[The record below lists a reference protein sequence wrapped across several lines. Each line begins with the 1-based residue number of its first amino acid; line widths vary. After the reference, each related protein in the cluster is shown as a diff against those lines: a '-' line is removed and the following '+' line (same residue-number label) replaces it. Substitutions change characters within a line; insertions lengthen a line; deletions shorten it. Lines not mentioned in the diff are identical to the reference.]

1 MHLGSQLG
9 HQLGALL
16 LGGAIIDL
24 DGTFFLQAV
33 IFGLLYVFLRF
44 VVFKPV
50 MAVLDARETAT
61 DGAKDEAR
69 DLEAQAK
76 EKLAAFENE
85 MTRVKV
91 ELSAERDK
99 VRKDGTALEREL
111 LSKARTDAD
120 AILAEASKTIEA
132 ESAQV
137 RSHMKSAVPA
147 LAADIANK
155 LLGEKGAS

>member
-1 MHLGSQLG
+1 MHLLPQLN
-9 HQLGALL
+9 ALL

-24 DGTFFLQAV
+24 DGTFFLQAA
-33 IFGLLYVFLRF
+33 IFGVLYLFLRF

-69 DLEAQAK
+69 DLESQAK
-76 EKLAAFENE
+76 EKLAAFESE

-91 ELSAERDK
+91 EMSAERDK

-111 LSKARTDAD
+111 LGKARSDAD
-120 AILAEASKTIEA
+120 AILADASKTIEA

-137 RSHMKSAVPA
+137 RSQMKASVPV
-147 LAADIANK
+147 LAAQIATK
-155 LLGEKGAS
+155 LLGTKGAS